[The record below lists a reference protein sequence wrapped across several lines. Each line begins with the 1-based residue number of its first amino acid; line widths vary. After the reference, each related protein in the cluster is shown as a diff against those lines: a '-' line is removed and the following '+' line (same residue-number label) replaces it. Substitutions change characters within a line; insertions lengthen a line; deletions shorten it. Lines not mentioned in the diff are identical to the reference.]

1 MIKREYYKY
10 NDFGPRN
17 GSTFERTCLEF
28 ECNVRPVVYNPPP
41 RLFLNSFRGSRSS
54 SKLVRDEAYP
64 PRPFIRSKSVGD
76 PDEDEGDPVLVLNC
90 VRASQSRCRR
100 CGSGGTSGI
109 SMLDDGLT
117 PVCAIKVATE
127 PRECAERD
135 LTAGV
140 SWYE

>member
-17 GSTFERTCLEF
+17 GSTFERICLEF
-28 ECNVRPVVYNPPP
+28 ESNVRPVVYNPPP

-76 PDEDEGDPVLVLNC
+76 PDEDEGDPVAGIGLCPC
-90 VRASQSRCRR
+90 VPIPLSPLR
-100 CGSGGTSGI
+100 
-109 SMLDDGLT
+109 
-117 PVCAIKVATE
+117 KW
-127 PRECAERD
+127 
-135 LTAGV
+135 
-140 SWYE
+140 WYIWYIHV